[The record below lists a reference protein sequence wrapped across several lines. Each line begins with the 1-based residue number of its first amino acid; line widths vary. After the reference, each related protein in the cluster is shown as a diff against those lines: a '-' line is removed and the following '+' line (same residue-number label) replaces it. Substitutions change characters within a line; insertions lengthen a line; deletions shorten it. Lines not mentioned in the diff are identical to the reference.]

1 MTATGIWN
9 ELLGLAGRDGGERP
23 YLERLLDAWCARYG
37 VGGAGLYVDTERGAE
52 RIAAVG
58 GAPFPALLAEASEHD
73 LIEVRVP
80 GGLVAYRR
88 GGASAGMQT
97 ADPLPVLLAC
107 ALRNHRL
114 RRQIDQQRFQANYR
128 GVELEALYEVGLA
141 IASTL
146 DPQELAEVILSRAV
160 SLLDARRGALYLLE
174 GGRYRLKHTV
184 GGDAPP
190 EFAADHPGIERLRR
204 EEDEG
209 LCDLLP
215 GAAHLLCV
223 PISIED
229 SPRGMLAVGDKE
241 RRGGFGPFAAND
253 RRTLGLFAN
262 QAAIAL
268 ENVRLHIEALAKERL
283 EREMQL
289 AGEIQSRILPKGVPA
304 TPGFDLMG
312 WNRPAQQVGGDYY
325 DFLPMEN
332 GNLGVTVGDV
342 SGKGIPAALLVSTL
356 HSAVRLMLD
365 RVEVGPILLQRLN
378 QHIHASSAPN
388 KFITLLLAQLDL
400 ETGDL
405 RYVNAGHNPGLLIR
419 ADGSSTTLEPGGLP
433 LGLLAGGAYRCESL
447 HMGPGDLLCLYSD
460 GITEA
465 ASPSEE
471 EFGLDRLCALLT
483 QYRGAHLQ
491 ELVQLIDVEVR
502 EFSAG
507 QPQGDDQTLVLLR
520 RAIAGPLRS
529 GD

>member
-1 MTATGIWN
+1 M
-9 ELLGLAGRDGGERP
+9 P
-23 YLERLLDAWCARYG
+23 
-37 VGGAGLYVDTERGAE
+37 
-52 RIAAVG
+52 
-58 GAPFPALLAEASEHD
+58 S
-73 LIEVRVP
+73 
-80 GGLVAYRR
+80 
-88 GGASAGMQT
+88 
-97 ADPLPVLLAC
+97 
-107 ALRNHRL
+107 
-114 RRQIDQQRFQANYR
+114 
-128 GVELEALYEVGLA
+128 
-141 IASTL
+141 
-146 DPQELAEVILSRAV
+146 
-160 SLLDARRGALYLLE
+160 
-174 GGRYRLKHTV
+174 
-184 GGDAPP
+184 
-190 EFAADHPGIERLRR
+190 
-204 EEDEG
+204 
-209 LCDLLP
+209 
-215 GAAHLLCV
+215 
-223 PISIED
+223 
-229 SPRGMLAVGDKE
+229 
-241 RRGGFGPFAAND
+241 
-253 RRTLGLFAN
+253 
-262 QAAIAL
+262 
-268 ENVRLHIEALAKERL
+268 
-283 EREMQL
+283 
-289 AGEIQSRILPKGVPA
+289 

-365 RVEVGPILLQRLN
+365 RVEVGPMLLQRLN

-400 ETGDL
+400 ETSDL

-419 ADGSSTTLEPGGLP
+419 ADGTSTTLEPGGLP

-465 ASPSEE
+465 ASPSDE

-483 QYRGAHLQ
+483 QYRHAHLQ

-520 RAIAGPLRS
+520 RKS
-529 GD
+529 D